1 MDAQM
6 PTKQELKLVLNR
18 LTREAYRRKALWE
31 KDPIGKVGFEELLT
45 IWSTRV
51 QSDPVY
57 RDLAN
62 ELLDPIRAQ
71 LSAPAS
77 DLPTL
82 PGMAKSLTSSVKR
95 WAASGFKVASNELLD
110 QRLSI
115 CGGCEFWDS
124 AAFDNTGRCNKCGCS
139 TQAKLRIATEKCP
152 AGKW

>member
-1 MDAQM
+1 MEVKI
-6 PTKQELKLVLNR
+6 PTVQELKLILNR
-18 LTREAYRRKALWE
+18 LNREAYLRKELWE
-31 KDPIGKVGFEELLT
+31 KDPIGKVGFDELLN
-45 IWSTRV
+45 IWKQRV

-62 ELLDPIRAQ
+62 ELLDPIREQ
-71 LSAPAS
+71 LTAPKTEV
-77 DLPTL
+77 PTIAE
-82 PGMAKSLTSSVKR
+82 MAKSVASSVKG
-95 WAASGFKVASNELLD
+95 WAASGFKVASSDLLE

-124 AAFDNTGRCNKCGCS
+124 AAFANTGRCNKCGCS